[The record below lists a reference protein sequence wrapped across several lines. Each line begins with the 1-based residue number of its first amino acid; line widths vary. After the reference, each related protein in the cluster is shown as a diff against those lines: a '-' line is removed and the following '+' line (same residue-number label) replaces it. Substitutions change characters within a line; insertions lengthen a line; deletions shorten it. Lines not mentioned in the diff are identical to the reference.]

1 AAGRFVYRGL
11 DGVHGLDWPG
21 LGGPDR
27 AGHRGLGPTASRT
40 GTRRRRRTGNQP
52 AAACGRSPVVLAEPE
67 RTHALRVLPSAR
79 LAHHVEPYRIDDQA
93 GQSAG
98 EGQRKVLVG
107 VGGRSHS
114 ATACRHTERNRPA
127 HRLLATPASCS
138 NRATPP
144 PPRSV
149 MQRLSYTRFSPCS
162 LSPAWWASGKV
173 CRTIPERSSLPRKQ
187 SVAWSRAS
195 VRPYSR

>member
-1 AAGRFVYRGL
+1 
-11 DGVHGLDWPG
+11 
-21 LGGPDR
+21 
-27 AGHRGLGPTASRT
+27 TASRT

-149 MQRLSYTRFSPCS
+149 MQRLSYTPCLLARRTQTVRSPDD
-162 LSPAWWASGKV
+162 LAAF
-173 CRTIPERSSLPRKQ
+173 
-187 SVAWSRAS
+187 
-195 VRPYSR
+195 